1 MTINSQHYADLAN
14 DAYELHQNEDRITID
29 GVTYEVLEHVDNAFN
44 GYQGTIYQ
52 WIDTGEIVVAHRGT
66 EFGQGVKA
74 ALQDGGLADG
84 GMVLARANA
93 QAPDAIEL
101 TRRAIGYAEQS
112 ASDYGGRIPQV
123 TVTGHSLGGCL
134 AQITAHYFKLKG
146 ETFDAYGAVS
156 LNRKIP
162 EGGDLVINHVMAGD
176 PVSAASKH
184 FGQVRIYTTPEE
196 VKNLASVGGYE
207 NNQSQ
212 FDVRSL
218 SSAVLASL
226 GSHSM
231 HHFLNVNGEGKPDR
245 SILADPRALELAA
258 QFAPMI
264 EKYRN
269 DIATAR
275 SGVTLGARGPM
286 GVVIDGIDHFRGPLP
301 PGMPAIHEAQATIAW
316 ETALSWEELN
326 GVASSRRPLAPQVDT
341 KPPSSPGSFQPEYP
355 LSLPDYLSPGS
366 APRVPLKPGQ
376 SLPGNPQAV
385 IPSHHP
391 DHALYAELKQRLPQE
406 TSEDRLAQ
414 ITLAAKMGGVKAG
427 QVGSLHVVEN
437 PLRMIVSGKIPG
449 DRAQVDLAAPPP
461 SMHETL
467 QHSETYDQRRMQQVA
482 QWQAQDQ
489 QLNQSHGM
497 GGRALS

>member
-1 MTINSQHYADLAN
+1 MSLSHQQYADLSN
-14 DAYELHQNEDRITID
+14 DAYEYRPPSEEPYNINGIEYR
-29 GVTYEVLEHVDNAFN
+29 VLEHVDNNRN

-52 WIDTGEIVVAHRGT
+52 RVDTGEIVVAHRGT
-66 EFGQGVKA
+66 EFDQGIKA

-84 GMVLARANA
+84 GMVLARINA

-101 TRRAIGYAEQS
+101 TRRAIRYAEKNEKGYFPPPEVS
-112 ASDYGGRIPQV
+112 VA
-123 TVTGHSLGGCL
+123 GHSLGGCL

-184 FGQVRIYTTPEE
+184 FGQVRIYTTLEE

-212 FDVRSL
+212 FDVRSP

-391 DHALYAELKQRLPQE
+391 DHALYAEQKQRLPPE

-427 QVGSLHVVEN
+427 QVDSLHVAEN

-449 DRAQVDLAAPPP
+449 DRAQVNLTAPPP

-467 QHSETYDQRRMQQVA
+467 ERSETYDQRRMQQVA

-497 GGRALS
+497 GGRAL